1 MKLRF
6 VRNIKLWIKLLV
18 LLIVP
23 ILTSCYITFSAVG
36 ELKKNKKFI
45 QELNDEL
52 FEAQSLLLDADK
64 DMYQALT
71 GQLLKKAAN
80 NDDEF
85 EEGTKLVE
93 KNIVDATERV
103 EATKAIVFRYGEELI
118 NYKGEETGN
127 DYETILVMY
136 DENMAEWV
144 KRLEKPIAEYN
155 PNVDNEFFEVARDN
169 LNDLCTM
176 LGTYTD
182 DKSKELSDETDTI
195 VNLIIRDSII
205 ALVSMLLISAVII
218 IDIKRRVR
226 QLNEQLKKI
235 AQLDLSGDKLDLG
248 KDEIG
253 SINQIV
259 NMVISSFKETI
270 FEVKN
275 ELEQIKL
282 QSEIAALN
290 IASIEENMTDVSSVT
305 QKLSKE
311 IELSFHE
318 TRQMQQASTEME
330 SAIEVVLQKAED
342 GETIS
347 IEIESRAETISAEA
361 EQSTKT
367 MESTQKDVVENIS
380 LAIEESKKVTEIT
393 NLAASVL
400 KISSQ
405 TKMLAFNASIEA
417 AKAGVEGKGFA
428 AVAQEIRRLSEMIDK
443 TVNEIQSVAQLVVT
457 SVDSLRGSS
466 KELTEFITSQ
476 VANDY
481 EGMLQAGNQYKNDA
495 TLINNIVTT
504 LGTTSEQL
512 MASVEDIG
520 NAVVSLA
527 DSSSQANAGVSD
539 IVNKIVSTTENTKK
553 MTAET
558 QLIKESVNKVFTSI
572 SKFQVES

>member
-36 ELKKNKKFI
+36 ELRKNKKFI

-52 FEAQSLLLDADK
+52 FEAQTLLLDADK

-127 DYETILVMY
+127 DYEMILVMY
-136 DENMAEWV
+136 DGNMAEWV
-144 KRLEKPIAEYN
+144 KRLEKPIAAYN
-155 PNVDNEFFEVARDN
+155 PSVDNEFFEVARDN

-205 ALVSMLLISAVII
+205 ALVSTLLISAVII

-270 FEVKN
+270 FEVRN
-275 ELEQIKL
+275 EVEQIKL
-282 QSEIAALN
+282 QSEIAALS

-347 IEIESRAETISAEA
+347 NEIETRAETISAEA

-520 NAVVSLA
+520 NAVASLA